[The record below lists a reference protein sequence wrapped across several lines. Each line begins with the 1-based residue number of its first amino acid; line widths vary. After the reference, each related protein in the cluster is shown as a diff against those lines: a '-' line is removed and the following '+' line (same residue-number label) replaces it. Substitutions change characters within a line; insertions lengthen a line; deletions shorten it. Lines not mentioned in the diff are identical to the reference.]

1 MRADGSDSHND
12 RLRNVEV
19 GGVPME
25 YKRRFHYDT
34 IAHDRGILLDLVR
47 LVGADRVVCGTDFPA
62 DMSDV
67 APVPTV
73 DKLTELSAREREMI
87 LGGNAARL
95 FKL

>member
-1 MRADGSDSHND
+1 MAGAPEGR
-12 RLRNVEV
+12 RLPSASQKWRQT
-19 GGVPME
+19 
-25 YKRRFHYDT
+25 RRFHYDT
-34 IAHDRGILLDLVR
+34 IAHNRDILLDLVR

-73 DKLTELSAREREMI
+73 DKLTELSASEREMI

-95 FKL
+95 LKL